1 MKVFQSMGRGLSAV
15 AGRWMPDPMI
25 FALAL
30 SIIVF
35 FMGWTMTEN
44 GPLDMIVHWYDG
56 FWSLLTFAMQMVLIL
71 LTGYVLAT
79 APGLRN
85 GIEWLAR
92 VPNSGRTAVFT
103 TALVATA
110 FSWFHWGLGTIVG
123 AIFALTVAR
132 EATRRGVKVHYPLLG
147 AAAYSGQMVWHV
159 GPSTSAGL
167 VSATEDHFLVEL
179 IGVVPI
185 TETAFSIYAIL
196 LAVMLVLLVVPFAM
210 WAMTPREEESVGLM
224 EYAPDKFND
233 TEGGLGGAGGD
244 RARPTGRGP
253 ADSPP
258 AGAPT
263 KAATEVPTEAQLAE
277 RTPADRVEN
286 SRIAAAFLWV
296 PGLIFVVY
304 WFATRGFELDLN
316 IFNFAFLFV
325 GLALHGTPIA
335 YVRAFY
341 GAASAAA
348 GIVLQFP
355 FYGGIAG
362 MIGGS
367 GLGTI
372 LAGGLLAISTVQSFP
387 VIAWLTGAFM
397 NIFVP
402 SGGGEWAVIGEVI
415 SRTAL
420 ELNVPIGKAIVA
432 YGVGDMWTNMLQPFW
447 AIPILGIMGLR
458 ARDIMGYTFGLMVI
472 SFPFI
477 FLGLWFFPY

>member
-1 MKVFQSMGRGLSAV
+1 MGRGLSAV

-35 FMGWTMTEN
+35 VLGIAMTDN
-44 GPLDMIVHWYDG
+44 GPLNMIVHWYDG
-56 FWSLLTFAMQMVLIL
+56 FWSLLEFAMQMVLIL

-79 APGLRN
+79 APGLSN
-85 GIEWLAR
+85 GIKWLAR
-92 VPNSGRTAVFT
+92 VPNSGRAAVLT
-103 TALVATA
+103 TALVATL
-110 FSWFHWGLGTIVG
+110 FSWFHWGLGAVVG

-132 EATRRGVKVHYPLLG
+132 EATKRGVKAHYPLLG

-167 VSATEDHFLVEL
+167 LSATEDHFLVDL
-179 IGVVPI
+179 IGIVPI
-185 TETAFSIYAIL
+185 TATAFSIYAIL
-196 LAVMLVLLVVPFAM
+196 LAIMLVLFVVPITM
-210 WAMTPREEESVGLM
+210 WSMTPKDEESVGLM
-224 EYAPDKFND
+224 EYAPDKLDD
-233 TEGGLGGAGGD
+233 TEAGSGGGSSGAS
-244 RARPTGRGP
+244 PSEP
-253 ADSPP
+253 ADSGP
-258 AGAPT
+258 GEAPT
-263 KAATEVPTEAQLAE
+263 KTARKTEVEAVE
-277 RTPADRVEN
+277 RTPAVRIEN
-286 SRIAAAFLWV
+286 SRLAAALIWI

-304 WFATRGFELDLN
+304 WFVTRGFELDLN
-316 IFNFAFLFV
+316 IFNFAFLMI

-348 GIVLQFP
+348 GIILQFP

-372 LAGGLLAISTVQSFP
+372 LAGGLLAISTPASFP
-387 VIAWLTGAFM
+387 VITWLTGGLM

-420 ELNVPIGKAIVA
+420 DLDVPIGQAIVA

-447 AIPILGIMGLR
+447 AIPALGIMGLR
-458 ARDIMGYTFGLMVI
+458 ARDIMGYTFGLMCI

-477 FLGLWFFPY
+477 FLGLWFFPYQ